1 MGILEILGW
10 IAVGFVS
17 FFIIGCLFAKLL
29 INILFFD
36 ELIKNP
42 IKDFFYGL
50 FTWQKKVPVYRDIGN
65 NQFSN
70 VLAAMFPVH
79 HYEWVKRGTL
89 KEEIKE
95 WFIKKKYHGKR
106 KE

>member
-1 MGILEILGW
+1 MNFLEI
-10 IAVGFVS
+10 VGLI
-17 FFIIGCLFAKLL
+17 FIILFGIAFC
-29 INILFFD
+29 ICFYYFILPD
-36 ELIKNP
+36 
-42 IKDFFYGL
+42 IKDFLYGL

-70 VLAAMFPVH
+70 VFAAMFPVD

-95 WFIKKKYHGKR
+95 WLFKK
-106 KE
+106 

>member
-1 MGILEILGW
+1 MEILEILGW
-10 IAVGFVS
+10 IAIGIVS

-50 FTWQKKVPVYRDIGN
+50 FTWQKKVPVYRDIGD

-70 VLAAMFPVH
+70 IFAAMFPVH

-95 WFIKKKYHGKR
+95 WFINKKYHG
-106 KE
+106 

>member
-1 MGILEILGW
+1 MGLI
-10 IAVGFVS
+10 FVS
-17 FFIIGCLFAKLL
+17 MLGLAFIGAFIFFWIP
-29 INILFFD
+29 
-36 ELIKNP
+36 E

-70 VLAAMFPVH
+70 VFAAMFPVD
-79 HYEWVKRGTL
+79 HYEWVKRGKL

-95 WFIKKKYHGKR
+95 WFNKKKYHG
-106 KE
+106 

>member
-1 MGILEILGW
+1 MEVLEILGW
-10 IAVGFVS
+10 IAVGLVS

-36 ELIKNP
+36 ELVKNP

-70 VLAAMFPVH
+70 VFAAMFPVD

-95 WFIKKKYHGKR
+95 WLFKK
-106 KE
+106 

>member
-1 MGILEILGW
+1 MSGLEILGW

-70 VLAAMFPVH
+70 VLASMFPIH
-79 HYEWVKRGTL
+79 HYEWRKRGTL

-95 WFIKKKYHGKR
+95 LLFKR
-106 KE
+106 K